1 MELLA
6 VLWLG
11 YFAIHSALAS
21 LRVKRW
27 VASRFPEKMPF
38 YRMAFNGLAVLLL
51 LPVLWQMVREP
62 GALWWAWRG
71 AAAWVSG
78 ALTLLALV
86 GFAVSL
92 QSYDSGEFLGVRQ
105 WRAGTRSV
113 EDQEAFRLSP
123 LHRFVRHPWYFLGLV
138 LIWTRD
144 MTSAMLLSAVL
155 LTLYL
160 VLGSW
165 LEERKLLAYHGD
177 AYRRYMRR
185 VAGLV
190 PVPWKRLSTDE
201 AAALVADASRAA
213 GKKSERLE

>member
-1 MELLA
+1 MKLLA
-6 VLWLG
+6 MLWLG

-51 LPVLWQMVREP
+51 LPVLWQMAREP

-92 QSYDSGEFLGVRQ
+92 RSYDSGEFLGVRQ

-160 VLGSW
+160 ALGSR

-177 AYRRYMRR
+177 VYRRYMRR

-190 PVPWKRLSTDE
+190 PLPWKRLSTDE
-201 AAALVADASRAA
+201 AAALVAEARRAA
-213 GKKSERLE
+213 RKEV